1 MSANDAF
8 ERILSPLREVPG
20 VEGVFVSSASGGL
33 LARDSRLWLPD
44 DALSAVSS
52 RIATLFEAV
61 NDGFD
66 EVGELTLAFDP
77 FLLALRRQGA
87 FILAALVRPNVNAE
101 AVRMASNIAL
111 RQLQQRTAQRDPA
124 RVPPLPQ
131 VAQPGAGERSRPAAP
146 PNSAAPKSTMS
157 TTASAPAKK
166 KKNDIWG

>member
-20 VEGVFVSSASGGL
+20 VEGVFVSSISGSL
-33 LARDSRLWLPD
+33 LSRDARLWLPD
-44 DALSAVSS
+44 DALSAVSL

-66 EVGELTLAFDP
+66 EVAELTLAFDP

-87 FILAALVRPNVNAE
+87 FILSALVRPNVNAE

-111 RQLQQRTAQRDPA
+111 RQLQQRTAARDPA
-124 RVPPLPQ
+124 RAPALPQ
-131 VAQPGAGERSRPAAP
+131 LAQPSSGERSRPAAP
-146 PNSAAPKSTMS
+146 PNSAAPKSTA
-157 TTASAPAKK
+157 TAPAQAKK